1 MATHRKMKV
10 FEDIMIQ
17 SKKLAEEQRL
27 SGISR
32 NPRDPGM
39 SSGGNVYDGPSSSS
53 GNGSR
58 MDDDLQGVS
67 MTSYDQQRGGAFDP
81 EVNEQRQELERE
93 KEYGQPGSEYTDQV
107 VLWLW
112 MIS

>member
-1 MATHRKMKV
+1 MKV

-39 SSGGNVYDGPSSSS
+39 SSGGNIYDGPSSSS

-58 MDDDLQGVS
+58 IDDDLQGVS
-67 MTSYDQQRGGAFDP
+67 MTGYDQQRGGAWDP
-81 EVNEQRQELERE
+81 EANEQRQELERE
-93 KEYGQPGSEYTDQV
+93 KEYSQPGSEYIDLA
-107 VLWLW
+107 VLCLR
-112 MIS
+112 ILFPD